1 MDYELKYNESRV
13 KMEEMVAN
21 GLISQEAAENIF
33 PELKESEDE
42 KMLREIKQYIKE
54 QGDKPTGLPNG
65 AIAVA
70 DMLAWLEH
78 HKPAKWNRDDE
89 QYLQVTKNA
98 LAKYQVSDQWDAN
111 IISRWLENKVKSNIL
126 QPNQEWNEDD
136 NITIGYLCT
145 FIKENG
151 DDYYG
156 KNKPNVISWLKTLK
170 NRIVLQPQQEWS
182 DDDERLRK
190 SCIAHIEDELE
201 RIRNDKY
208 GHSEIISDLK
218 ESCRERINWLES
230 LRSRNHWKPSEEQ
243 MKALD
248 DAIKNP
254 HLSTAEYNGLIALKE
269 QLKKL

>member
-1 MDYELKYNESRV
+1 
-13 KMEEMVAN
+13 ME
-21 GLISQEAAENIF
+21 
-33 PELKESEDE
+33 K
-42 KMLREIKQYIKE
+42 KLREIKQYIKE

-126 QPNQEWNEDD
+126 QP
-136 NITIGYLCT
+136 
-145 FIKENG
+145 
-151 DDYYG
+151 
-156 KNKPNVISWLKTLK
+156 
-170 NRIVLQPQQEWS
+170 QQEWS

-230 LRSRNHWKPSEEQ
+230 LRSRNHWKPS
-243 MKALD
+243 D
-248 DAIKNP
+248 DQ
-254 HLSTAEYNGLIALKE
+254 LIALQEAMNVVGLLTLTGSKLNCLYQE
-269 QLKKL
+269 IKKL